1 MSLLPDSIRGE
12 RGYTAVE
19 IMVVSSVLIFVIVAA
34 YNLLQIGYAMDRQA
48 QDGFQ
53 AQTEGRQV
61 LTQLTKMM
69 RPAEDMNV
77 TGVPVLYAGNDG
89 TFIDLRLDSN
99 NDTATEIVRFDLD
112 TATKQIKMYIDYPDT
127 TGSQAGKFNF
137 EKTSPVDYVTYYN
150 HPTTPSDW
158 DQVKV
163 LADKTINAPPT
174 SWDAQRST
182 TDPEKDY
189 RLFTFYGDNFVEP
202 LDTLSLGSTWVNY
215 VKGVKIFLLSDIQ
228 PAEIPSPFA
237 VQTNVNLRNI
247 SSG

>member
-1 MSLLPDSIRGE
+1 MSLLLSSLRKE
-12 RGYTAVE
+12 RGYSAIE
-19 IMVVSSVLIFVIVAA
+19 IMVVSSILIFVLIAA
-34 YNLLQIGYAMDRQA
+34 YNLLELGYGMDRQA
-48 QDGFQ
+48 EDGFQ

-61 LTQLTKMM
+61 LTQLTRMM

-77 TGVPVLYAGNDG
+77 AGMPVLYAGSDG

-112 TATKQIKMYIDYPDT
+112 TTNKQIKMYIDYPDT
-127 TGSQAGKFNF
+127 TGAQTGKFNF
-137 EKTSPVDYVTYYN
+137 EKTSPVNYVTYYN

-158 DQVKV
+158 DQVTV
-163 LADKTINAPPT
+163 LANKTVNAPPI
-174 SWDAQRST
+174 SWGAQRST

-189 RLFTFYGDNFVEP
+189 RLFTFYGDNFTEP
-202 LDTLSLGSTWVNY
+202 LDTQSLGSTWVNY

-228 PAEIPSPFA
+228 PTEIPSPFA